1 MNDLDTEY
9 NQRLSDWLMSNVSIE
24 RSNAIRFDA
33 DCKRDDAKLC
43 NVCAYPID
51 ADNFRL
57 VQHGD
62 VCRVC
67 YDLWHAVS
75 ERQWFVSVQR
85 EFNEGRNVR
94 GNWQ

>member
-1 MNDLDTEY
+1 MSLDSEFEDKFYIWTMTC
-9 NQRLSDWLMSNVSIE
+9 SSIE
-24 RSNAIRFDA
+24 RRNMVAFDCA
-33 DCKRDDAKLC
+33 CRLDSAKLC

-75 ERQWFVSVQR
+75 ERQWFVSSQR
-85 EFNEGRNVR
+85 EFNEASKPKD
-94 GNWQ
+94 NWL